1 MDVDDRIIPIEWN
14 PNSINKYKTSVIIK
28 MEKKDN
34 VLVNIIS
41 KASSSGVTVQS
52 INLINNSDYQT
63 YNLVVLVENVDK
75 LKGFLNELYQMKE
88 VVEVER
94 LIQ

>member
-1 MDVDDRIIPIEWN
+1 MIKEASTSNITIE
-14 PNSINKYKTSVIIK
+14 
-28 MEKKDN
+28 
-34 VLVNIIS
+34 
-41 KASSSGVTVQS
+41 S

-75 LKGFLNELYQMKE
+75 LKHFLNNLQQMKE